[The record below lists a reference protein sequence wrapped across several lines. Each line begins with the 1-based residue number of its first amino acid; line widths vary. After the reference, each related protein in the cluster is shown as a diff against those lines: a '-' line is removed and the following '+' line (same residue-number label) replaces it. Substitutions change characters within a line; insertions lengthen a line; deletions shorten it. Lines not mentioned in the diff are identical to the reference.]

1 MRVYWSAHE
10 SAVLHPLL
18 LMDSY
23 KCPCFSL
30 PFSASSLPLSLSSD
44 RLYYMEVYLKNVG
57 ANGFVDVKVRVA
69 SCLDLLWE
77 VGPLECVL

>member
-1 MRVYWSAHE
+1 MCVYWSAHE
-10 SAVLHPLL
+10 SAVLRPLL
-18 LMDSY
+18 LMDSTSVLAS
-23 KCPCFSL
+23 PCHSL
-30 PFSASSLPLSLSSD
+30 HPLPLSLSSD

-77 VGPLECVL
+77 VGPLECML